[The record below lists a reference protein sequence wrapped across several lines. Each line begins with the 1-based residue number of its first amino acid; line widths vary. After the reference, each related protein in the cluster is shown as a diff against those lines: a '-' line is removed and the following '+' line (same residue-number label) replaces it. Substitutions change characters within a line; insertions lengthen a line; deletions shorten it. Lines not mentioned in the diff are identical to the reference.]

1 MTDPIATMQDRFQA
15 MQQAHRAVP
24 NPGYATRKDRL
35 NRLEAGLLRFADR
48 LMTAMT
54 QDFSHRSP
62 SEAGTFDVTIPLGD
76 IRMNRRHLRRWMR
89 ARRYHMPKHLLPA
102 RGRVLPQPKGVVGV
116 ISPWNFPVYLA
127 IGPMAAALAAGQSG
141 DGQTL

>member
-102 RGRVLPQPKGVVGV
+102 RGRVLPAAERGGGGD
-116 ISPWNFPVYLA
+116 LA
-127 IGPMAAALAAGQSG
+127 VELPGLSGDRPDGGGSGGGQSG